1 MTNAQLK
8 DKMEETRRI
17 YGNPY
22 YMGGYTVSELLSFV
36 TDIQPEAFDEVQASL
51 VCETPLDCIYNDPA
65 AVMVN
70 KKQAFKLRAV
80 LEIAKRMAI
89 EQEDK
94 QVETI
99 HGPEDAAHFII
110 PRLKHER
117 REHFVAL
124 LLDTKNNIL
133 AYEEISVGSLSA
145 SVVHPRE
152 VFKAA
157 AMHSAASIIVAHN
170 HPSGD
175 PNPSR
180 EDIAVTKRLVKAGEI
195 MDIAVLDHIIIGG
208 DSFYSFKRA
217 GMLH

>member
-1 MTNAQLK
+1 MMQ
-8 DKMEETRRI
+8 
-17 YGNPY
+17 
-22 YMGGYTVSELLSFV
+22 
-36 TDIQPEAFDEVQASL
+36 
-51 VCETPLDCIYNDPA
+51 
-65 AVMVN
+65 
-70 KKQAFKLRAV
+70 
-80 LEIAKRMAI
+80 
-89 EQEDK
+89 K
-94 QVETI
+94 QVVL
-99 HGPEDAAHFII
+99 PAYFIAI
-110 PRLKHER
+110 
-117 REHFVAL
+117 VV
-124 LLDTKNNIL
+124 N
-133 AYEEISVGSLSA
+133 EEISVGSLSA